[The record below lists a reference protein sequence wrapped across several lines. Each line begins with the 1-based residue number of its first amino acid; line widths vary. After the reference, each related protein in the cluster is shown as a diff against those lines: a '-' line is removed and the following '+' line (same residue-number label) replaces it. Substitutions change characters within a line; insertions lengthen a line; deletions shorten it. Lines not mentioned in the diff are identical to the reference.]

1 MEQQTKHE
9 NFVAGVVGA
18 VLGSFLGAVCIIL
31 VSQLGYVAV
40 ISGVVMGVC
49 TLKGYELL
57 GGTLSRKGIVVSLAL
72 VLGMTWLAF
81 QMDCAI
87 EVARE
92 AEIDFFEAFRSI
104 GYLLEEG
111 YLNPRYYWGNLIVL
125 YLFTLPGAVPLILGA
140 RKSPE
145 EEAVRPAFQ
154 RRQVFIRV
162 ISHAFPPFCFP
173 LPFSPKRFP
182 APFLRRVP
190 ALARS
195 PYFGTFCPE
204 VRLLAVLP
212 QPGYSFSDGHSVFK
226 MLSIDELP

>member
-173 LPFSPKRFP
+173 LPFSPKRLP
-182 APFLRRVP
+182 ASLSQAAYRSFRRKRQNSLAPLLLLSPQSHMALRGPR
-190 ALARS
+190 
-195 PYFGTFCPE
+195 
-204 VRLLAVLP
+204 
-212 QPGYSFSDGHSVFK
+212 Q
-226 MLSIDELP
+226 